1 MPNWRAFKIFTK
13 QHFIAIAKLS
23 KESDAKTKYEFIQDL
38 AKFFSEDNPRFDSKK
53 FFKASG
59 LLLGESQA

>member
-1 MPNWRAFKIFTK
+1 MFTK
-13 QHFIAIAKLS
+13 QHFIALAKLI
-23 KESDAKTKYEFIQDL
+23 KESDATTKQQLALDL
-38 AKFFSEDNPRFDSKK
+38 AKLFQEDNSRFDSKK